1 MNSGAVIVARGRSDR
16 EQRLLSADEPLGA
29 LQRAC
34 GGAIPGTLAIPE
46 LLELV
51 RRAGHYRMKLAR
63 VIHARDEANAI
74 SAWVEV
80 SPDDD
85 GCALAISNWRAAP
98 LDQAREPVGADDDLA
113 GVAAQC
119 ADLHTRLDARQQ
131 VLAVGR
137 ASAELEPVAAAMRRS
152 HGRPWT
158 DFVEVAG
165 SSHRQPLHWRL
176 LDGAE
181 VTCGD
186 APERYVARL
195 FPLGGAHG
203 AVAGFDLYL
212 VAVEAG
218 ALPDPDIPAPAP
230 DPAGDPLDGV
240 LGRDLAPVL
249 RQPIAR
255 IIANAETIRTRLA
268 GPLAD
273 EYAGYAGDIADAAR
287 HLQGLVEDLADL
299 DAIEAPGFAPTP
311 DRIDLADAARRAA
324 GILGVRAR
332 ERSITV
338 EVPGEEIEV
347 SATGEY
353 RRVLQVLLNLLGNAL
368 RYSPEGSTVR
378 LHVESRGSRA
388 AVIVADEG
396 PGLTPEQQAR
406 VFDKFERLGRGGDG
420 GSGLGLYISRYLAR
434 AMGGDLTVA
443 SAAGE
448 GARFMLE
455 LPTGYN
461 GTYDLT

>member
-1 MNSGAVIVARGRSDR
+1 MNAGAVIVARARSDR
-16 EQRLLSADEPLGA
+16 DERLLSADEPLAA

-34 GGAIPGTLAIPE
+34 GGAIPGIVAIPQ

-51 RRAGHYRMKLAR
+51 RKAGHYRMKLAR
-63 VIHARDEANAI
+63 VVHARDESNAI

-80 SPDDD
+80 SPDDE

-98 LDQAREPVGADDDLA
+98 LASAEAIGGGDDLA

-119 ADLHTRLDARQQ
+119 ADLHARLDARQQ

-137 ASAELEPVAAAMRRS
+137 ASTLLEPVAATMREAC
-152 HGRPWT
+152 GRPWT

-165 SSHRQPLHWRL
+165 NSHRQPLHWRL
-176 LDGAE
+176 LDGAQ

-186 APERYVARL
+186 VPGRWVARL
-195 FPLGGAHG
+195 FPLGGEHG
-203 AVAGFDLYL
+203 AVAGFELYL
-212 VAVEAG
+212 VAVDAG
-218 ALPDPDIPAPAP
+218 PLPDSDAPEP
-230 DPAGDPLDGV
+230 SGDPAGDPLDGV
-240 LGRDLAPVL
+240 LGRDLAPAL

-299 DAIEAPGFAPTP
+299 DAIEAPGFAPAP

-332 ERSITV
+332 ERSIVV
-338 EVPGEEIEV
+338 EVPGDGVEV
-347 SATGEY
+347 PAVGEY

-368 RYSPEGSTVR
+368 RYSPEGSIVR
-378 LHVESRGSRA
+378 LEVELRGERA
-388 AVIVADEG
+388 SVTVTDDG
-396 PGLTPEQQAR
+396 PGLTREQQTK
-406 VFDKFERLGRGGDG
+406 VFNKFERLGRGGDG
-420 GSGLGLYISRYLAR
+420 GSGLGLYISRFLAR

-443 SAAGE
+443 SVPGE
-448 GARFMLE
+448 GAEFTLE
-455 LPTGYN
+455 LPQT
-461 GTYDLT
+461 

>member
-1 MNSGAVIVARGRSDR
+1 LNPGAVIVARGRSDR
-16 EQRLLSADEPLGA
+16 DERLLSADEPLAA

-34 GGAIPGTLAIPE
+34 GGSIPGIVAIPQ

-51 RRAGHYRMKLAR
+51 RKAGHYRMKLAR
-63 VIHARDEANAI
+63 VIHARDESNAI

-80 SPDDD
+80 SPDDE

-98 LDQAREPVGADDDLA
+98 LGSAGSMGGVDDLA

-119 ADLHTRLDARQQ
+119 ADLHARLDPRQQ
-131 VLAVGR
+131 VLAVSR
-137 ASAELEPVAAAMRRS
+137 AVAPLEPLAATMRAAS
-152 HGRPWT
+152 GRPWT

-176 LDGAE
+176 LDGVE
-181 VTCGD
+181 VTCGE
-186 APERYVARL
+186 APGCWVARL
-195 FPLGGAHG
+195 FPLGGEHG

-218 ALPDPDIPAPAP
+218 PLPDPDAPGP
-230 DPAGDPLDGV
+230 SGDPEGDPLDGV
-240 LGRDLAPVL
+240 LGRDLAPAL

-268 GPLAD
+268 GPLAE

-287 HLQGLVEDLADL
+287 HLQGLVEDLAVL
-299 DAIEAPGFAPTP
+299 DAIKAPGFAPAR

-332 ERSITV
+332 ERSIVVDVPGESV
-338 EVPGEEIEV
+338 EVPAVGEF
-347 SATGEY
+347 

-378 LHVESRGSRA
+378 LEVELRGGRA
-388 AVIVADEG
+388 CVTVADEG
-396 PGLTPEQQAR
+396 PGLTREQQAK

-420 GSGLGLYISRYLAR
+420 GSGLGLYISRFLAR
-434 AMGGDLTVA
+434 AMGGDLTVT
-443 SAAGE
+443 SVAGE
-448 GARFMLE
+448 GARFTLE
-455 LPTGYN
+455 LPAA
-461 GTYDLT
+461 

>member
-1 MNSGAVIVARGRSDR
+1 MNPGAVIVARGRSDLD
-16 EQRLLSADEPLGA
+16 ERLLEADEPLAA

-34 GGAIPGTLAIPE
+34 GGAIPGTVAIPQ

-51 RRAGHYRMKLAR
+51 RKAGHYRMKLAR
-63 VIHARDEANAI
+63 LIHARDEANAI

-80 SPDDD
+80 APDDE
-85 GCALAISNWRAAP
+85 GCALAVSNWRAAP
-98 LDQAREPVGADDDLA
+98 LAVADSAPANDDLA

-119 ADLHTRLDARQQ
+119 ADLHARLDARQQ

-137 ASAELEPVAAAMRRS
+137 ASEALEPVAAAMRVAA
-152 HGRPWT
+152 GGEGGQPWT
-158 DFVEVAG
+158 DFVDVAG

-176 LDGAE
+176 LDGVE
-181 VTCGD
+181 VSCGEL
-186 APERYVARL
+186 AGRWIARL
-195 FPLGGAHG
+195 FPLGGEHG
-203 AVAGFDLYL
+203 AVTGFDLYL

-218 ALPDPDIPAPAP
+218 ALPDPDLPAPEP
-230 DPAGDPLDGV
+230 DPAGDPLAIDPLGGV

-287 HLQGLVEDLADL
+287 HLQSLVEDLADL
-299 DAIEAPGFAPTP
+299 DAIEAPGFAPAP

-332 ERSITV
+332 ERGIVV
-338 EVPGEEIEV
+338 EVPAEGIEV
-347 SATGEY
+347 SAIGEY

-368 RYSPEGSTVR
+368 RYAPEGSRVR
-378 LHVESRGSRA
+378 LEVELRGGRA
-388 AVIVADEG
+388 AATVADEG
-396 PGLTPEQQAR
+396 PGLSPEQQAK
-406 VFDKFERLGRGGDG
+406 VFGKFERLGRGGDG

-443 SAAGE
+443 SVPGE
-448 GARFMLE
+448 GARFTLE
-455 LPTGYN
+455 LPGA
-461 GTYDLT
+461 

>member
-1 MNSGAVIVARGRSDR
+1 MNPGAVIVARGRSDR
-16 EQRLLSADEPLGA
+16 EARLLSADEPLGA

-51 RRAGHYRMKLAR
+51 RKAGHYRMKLAR
-63 VIHARDEANAI
+63 VINARDETNAI

-80 SPDDD
+80 SPDEE
-85 GCALAISNWRAAP
+85 GCSLAISNWRAAP
-98 LDQAREPVGADDDLA
+98 LSEAREAAEGDDDIA

-119 ADLHTRLDARQQ
+119 ADLHARLNARQH

-137 ASAELEPVAAAMRRS
+137 STTALGPVASQMRAGQ
-152 HGRPWT
+152 GRPWT

-181 VTCGD
+181 VICGSS
-186 APERYVARL
+186 AERYLARL
-195 FPLGGAHG
+195 FPVGGSHG

-212 VAVEAG
+212 VPVDVG
-218 ALPDPDIPAPAP
+218 ALPDPDSPKPMA
-230 DPAGDPLDGV
+230 DPGGDLLDGV

-299 DAIEAPGFAPTP
+299 DAIEAPGFAPAP

-332 ERSITV
+332 ERSIRV
-338 EVPGEEIEV
+338 VVPVEGIEVP
-347 SATGEY
+347 ATGEY
-353 RRVLQVLLNLLGNAL
+353 RRVLQILLNLLGNAL
-368 RYSPEGSTVR
+368 RYSPEGTTVR
-378 LHVESRGSRA
+378 IEVEARGNRA
-388 AVIVADEG
+388 AATLADEG
-396 PGLTPEQQAR
+396 PGLTSDQQTK

-434 AMGGDLTVA
+434 AMGGDLTVTGA
-443 SAAGE
+443 PGK

-455 LPTGYN
+455 LPAA
-461 GTYDLT
+461 

>member
-1 MNSGAVIVARGRSDR
+1 MNPGAVIVARARSDR
-16 EQRLLSADEPLGA
+16 DERLLSADEPLAA

-34 GGAIPGTLAIPE
+34 GGSIPGIVAIPQ

-51 RRAGHYRMKLAR
+51 RKAGHYRMKLAR
-63 VIHARDEANAI
+63 VVHARDETNAI

-80 SPDDD
+80 SPDDE

-98 LDQAREPVGADDDLA
+98 LTGAEALGGDDDLA

-119 ADLHTRLDARQQ
+119 ADLHARLDARQQ
-131 VLAVGR
+131 VLAVSR
-137 ASAELEPVAAAMRRS
+137 AGASLEPVAAMMREAS
-152 HGRPWT
+152 GRPWT
-158 DFVEVAG
+158 DFVDVAG

-181 VTCGD
+181 ITCGEG
-186 APERYVARL
+186 PGRWVARL
-195 FPLGGAHG
+195 FPLGGDRG

-212 VAVEAG
+212 VGIDAG
-218 ALPDPDIPAPAP
+218 PLPDPDGAKSIG
-230 DPAGDPLDGV
+230 DPADDPLDGV
-240 LGRDLAPVL
+240 LGRDLAPAL

-273 EYAGYAGDIADAAR
+273 EYAGYAGDIAEAAR
-287 HLQGLVEDLADL
+287 LLQGLVEDLADL
-299 DAIEAPGFAPTP
+299 EAIEAPGFAPAP

-332 ERSITV
+332 ERSIVV
-338 EVPGEEIEV
+338 EVPGEGVEV
-347 SATGEY
+347 PATGEY

-368 RYSPEGSTVR
+368 RYSPEGTTVR
-378 LHVESRGSRA
+378 LEVKLRGKRA
-388 AVIVADEG
+388 SVTVADEG
-396 PGLTPEQQAR
+396 PGLTPEQQAK

-434 AMGGDLTVA
+434 AMQGDLTVT

-448 GARFMLE
+448 GARFTLE
-455 LPTGYN
+455 LPAA
-461 GTYDLT
+461 